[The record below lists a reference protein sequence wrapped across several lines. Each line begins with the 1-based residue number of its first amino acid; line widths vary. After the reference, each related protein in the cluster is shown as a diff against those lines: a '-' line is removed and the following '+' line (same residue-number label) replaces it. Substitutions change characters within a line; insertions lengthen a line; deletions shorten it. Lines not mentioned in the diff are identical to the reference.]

1 MYVVRLRPGTG
12 LDRGWSFMGWRGVGA
27 TPKFEKSQSK
37 DSIQTYRLVFLFENR
52 PLVDFQIR
60 NGHVWRPAASRYGS
74 VLGSGVR
81 EAALAQLGERRAIIL
96 EVPSSIRGVSNF

>member
-1 MYVVRLRPGTG
+1 MASGCPMHGH
-12 LDRGWSFMGWRGVGA
+12 S
-27 TPKFEKSQSK
+27 
-37 DSIQTYRLVFLFENR
+37 LFENR
-52 PLVDFQIR
+52 SLVDFQIR